1 MTQKNADRRP
11 LRVDQDA
18 TTGNVTVGGLPVRTN
33 LRAGLAWDDLD
44 DQAAALWQQLSTSV
58 SNAVSNLSGSSSDTS
73 STAS

>member
-1 MTQKNADRRP
+1 MTPKNADRRP

-18 TTGNVTVGGLPVRTN
+18 TTGGLPVRTN